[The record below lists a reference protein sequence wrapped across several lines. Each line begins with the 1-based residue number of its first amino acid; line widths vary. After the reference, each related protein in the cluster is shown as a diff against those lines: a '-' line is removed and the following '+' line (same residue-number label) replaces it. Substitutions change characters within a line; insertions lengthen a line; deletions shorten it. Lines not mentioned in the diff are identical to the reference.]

1 MYDCQVHMYIGAKM
15 GIGNRLKDFRIS
27 QNLSQAQLAKILKI
41 SAKAYWNYEN
51 GERDIPSDIL
61 TNLVRLYRIN
71 LNWIFGESENMFF
84 DKDNIYDIGTKIQN
98 ESFYNIPVRGE
109 VSASCGYGIEVIEE
123 TQTATF
129 AMSSKFIR
137 DIGINP
143 KYSELIFARGDSMEP
158 TIFGGDSLLID
169 LSRKSIYEGSIFCI
183 RLNGQIYSKRLQQ
196 LSNSVL
202 NIISD
207 NPKYE
212 NRKIDL
218 KDESIDFE
226 IIGEVC
232 WWGRVA
238 K

>member
-1 MYDCQVHMYIGAKM
+1 M
-15 GIGNRLKDFRIS
+15 GIGEKLKEFRNFQKLS
-27 QNLSQAQLAKILKI
+27 QNDFAKILNI

-51 GERDIPSDIL
+51 NERDLPSDIL
-61 TNLVRLYRIN
+61 TNLVRTYGIN
-71 LNWIFGESENMFF
+71 LNWIFGESENMLF
-84 DKDNIYDIGTKIQN
+84 DKDNIYKIGTKITNNNFFQ
-98 ESFYNIPVRGE
+98 IPVRGE

-129 AMSSKFIR
+129 AMSSKFIK

-143 KYSELIFARGDSMEP
+143 KYSEIIFARGDSMEP
-158 TIFGGDSLLID
+158 TIQGGDSLLID
-169 LSRKSIYEGSIFCI
+169 LSRKEIYEGAIFCV
-183 RLNGQIYSKRLQQ
+183 RLNGQLYSKRLQQ
-196 LSNSVL
+196 LSRSII

-226 IIGEVC
+226 IIGEVR
-232 WWGRVA
+232 WWGRIA
-238 K
+238 R

>member
-1 MYDCQVHMYIGAKM
+1 MRIE
-15 GIGNRLKDFRIS
+15 NRLKDFRMS

-41 SAKAYWNYEN
+41 STKAYWNYEN

-61 TNLVRLYRIN
+61 TGLVRLYGIN
-71 LNWIFGESENMFF
+71 LNWIFGESENMFI
-84 DKDNIYDIGTKIQN
+84 DKDNI
-98 ESFYNIPVRGE
+98 FYNIPVRGE
-109 VSASCGYGIEVIEE
+109 VSASCGYGINIIDE

-129 AMSSKFIR
+129 AISSKFIR

-143 KYSELIFARGDSMEP
+143 KYTELIFARGDSMEP
-158 TIFGGDSLLID
+158 TIFGGDSLLVD

-183 RLNGQIYSKRLQQ
+183 RLNGQLYSKRLQQ
-196 LSNSVL
+196 LSNSVI

-207 NPKYE
+207 NPEYE

-218 KDESIDFE
+218 NDESIDFE